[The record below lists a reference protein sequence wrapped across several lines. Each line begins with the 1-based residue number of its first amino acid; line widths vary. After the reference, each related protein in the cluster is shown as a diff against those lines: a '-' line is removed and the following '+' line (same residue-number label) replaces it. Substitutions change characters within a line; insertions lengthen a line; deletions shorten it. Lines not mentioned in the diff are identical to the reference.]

1 MPEIDYSLE
10 IDDSYM
16 PEIDYMPELDYKF
29 FPPHVHGDVL
39 TQESDPR
46 GIPAEVGPK
55 PVASI
60 TAAATSL

>member
-16 PEIDYMPELDYKF
+16 PEIDHMPEIDYKF

-39 TQESDPR
+39 KQDP

-60 TAAATSL
+60 TAAPPRSDDK